1 MEEREFDKKIKEKV
15 QGHQPPF
22 SESTWSRLEQRLDAV
37 TPVPVPWYVKW
48 GGWLFGS
55 AMLLLTLVN
64 LGIFWQ
70 TRQEK
75 VSIAQ
80 MLQQEETSST
90 PLYLYDTV
98 YIRDTVRESILDT
111 VYIVEDAGGTG
122 ISKSPTVS
130 YLRGLG
136 SGIAGINDRDKGQIS
151 SPLQAR
157 YTNKFYNPSAISN
170 LQGYSP
176 GLDTSPWAFR
186 PMVGVGQQ
194 SNASQPQQ
202 ALDFLA
208 STFSDMHDSLS
219 LLQREVRGGYT
230 YTMYDELEERQ
241 AAQQENPLQ
250 FRLGIAAGFAIPDP
264 DIGRRFLTPS
274 QDFSIELFR
283 KKRDNTRLM
292 TGLTHYRLSYLLEG
306 VRQQERYT
314 QEELARYPGISEME
328 NLPNTINVENQL
340 IHIPLQLRQ
349 YFPLNYD
356 WRLMAGLGASLDILL
371 RQEFRYQFVDI
382 SGGEVLEYEQIN
394 RFEDARTYFGSL
406 KGTLGLEYSFAKK
419 WSGQTSINYRY
430 GMSPIG
436 IEQRS
441 MDVLHFN
448 LGLWWKVR

>member
-1 MEEREFDKKIKEKV
+1 MEEREFDKKIKDKV
-15 QGHQPPF
+15 LGHQPPF
-22 SESTWSRLEQRLDAV
+22 SESTWNRLEQRLDAV
-37 TPVPVPWYVKW
+37 TPLPMPWYVKW
-48 GGWLFGS
+48 GGWLFGTG
-55 AMLLLTLVN
+55 MLLLTLIN

-80 MLQQEETSST
+80 MLQQKETSSSHV
-90 PLYLYDTV
+90 YLYDTV
-98 YIRDTVRESILDT
+98 YIRDTVRESLLDT
-111 VYIVEDAGGTG
+111 IYIVENAGRTA
-122 ISKSPTVS
+122 ISRRYTAS
-130 YLRGLG
+130 YLRSLG
-136 SGIAGINDRDKGQIS
+136 RGIFGVNDRDKGQITS
-151 SPLQAR
+151 LQQAR
-157 YTNKFYNPSAISN
+157 HANEFYNPSAVSS

-176 GLDTSPWAFR
+176 GLDISPWAFR
-186 PMVGVGQQ
+186 SIDGVRQE
-194 SNASQPQQ
+194 SNAAQPQQ
-202 ALDFLA
+202 ALDFLT
-208 STFSDMHDSLS
+208 STFFAMNDSLS
-219 LLQREVRGGYT
+219 LLQRVVRGGYA

-264 DIGRRFLTPS
+264 EIGRRFLAPS

-283 KKRDNTRLM
+283 KKREKTRLM

-340 IHIPLQLRQ
+340 VHIPLQLRQ

-356 WRLMAGLGASLDILL
+356 WRLMAGLGVSLDILL
-371 RQEFRYQFVDI
+371 RQEFRYQFVDV
-382 SGGEVLEYEQIN
+382 SGGEVLEYGQIN
-394 RFEDARTYFGSL
+394 RFDNAQTYFGSL
-406 KGTLGLEYSFAKK
+406 KGTLGLEYSFAKR

-448 LGLWWKVR
+448 LGLWWQLR